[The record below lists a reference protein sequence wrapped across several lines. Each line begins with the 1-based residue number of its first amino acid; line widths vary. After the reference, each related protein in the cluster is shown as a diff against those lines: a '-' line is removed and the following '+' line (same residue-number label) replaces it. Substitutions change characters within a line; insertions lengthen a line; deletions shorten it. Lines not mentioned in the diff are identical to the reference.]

1 MKRVNNRKVKKML
14 VAIDGSESSMHALK
28 ESFKLARNEKSWI
41 TVVSVVPEYKGD
53 LDLVAVGNVM
63 ASMRKPCE
71 DALHKAEELAK
82 AEGALI
88 KTVCEEGEPHER
100 IIDLAEAENCELI
113 VMGRRGLSRL
123 ERALVGSVT
132 ARVIGHSHIDV
143 LVVPSTTEIGWKKI
157 LLATDGSKYSK
168 AAAERVI
175 DFAGE
180 YRGEL
185 RVVSVVD
192 VPAEF
197 YGEAPDAVEDLIKKA
212 KGYVEDVKRQAEAS
226 GIKTETFVREG
237 EAYKA
242 ILDLAKE
249 QNANAIVM
257 GSHGRTGLKRLLM
270 GSVTEKVI
278 GYASCPVLVV
288 KS

>member
-63 ASMRKPCE
+63 ASMRRPCE

-88 KTVCEEGEPHER
+88 KTVCEEGEAYER

-180 YRGEL
+180 YGGEL

-288 KS
+288 KL

>member
-1 MKRVNNRKVKKML
+1 MKKVNNRKVKKML

-41 TVVSVVPEYKGD
+41 TVVSVIPEYKGD
-53 LDLVAVGNVM
+53 LDMVAVGNVM
-63 ASMRKPCE
+63 ASIRKPCE
-71 DALHKAEELAK
+71 DALHRAEELAR

-88 KTVCEEGEPHER
+88 KTLCVEGEAHER

-123 ERALVGSVT
+123 ERVLMGSVT
-132 ARVIGHSHIDV
+132 ARVIGHSPIDV
-143 LVVPSTTEIGWKKI
+143 LVVPLNAEIGWKKI
-157 LLATDGSKYSK
+157 LLATDGSRYSK
-168 AAAERVI
+168 AASERAI
-175 DFAGE
+175 DFAFQYG
-180 YRGEL
+180 GQIV
-185 RVVSVVD
+185 VVSAVD
-192 VPAEF
+192 VPAEL
-197 YGEAPDAVEDLIKKA
+197 YGEAPDAVEGLIKKA
-212 KGYVEDVKRQAEAS
+212 KGYVDDVKRQAEAS
-226 GIKTETFVREG
+226 GIKIEAFVREG

-242 ILDLAKE
+242 IIDLAKE
-249 QNANAIVM
+249 QNANIIVM

-278 GYASCPVLVV
+278 GYSSCPVLVV

>member
-288 KS
+288 KL